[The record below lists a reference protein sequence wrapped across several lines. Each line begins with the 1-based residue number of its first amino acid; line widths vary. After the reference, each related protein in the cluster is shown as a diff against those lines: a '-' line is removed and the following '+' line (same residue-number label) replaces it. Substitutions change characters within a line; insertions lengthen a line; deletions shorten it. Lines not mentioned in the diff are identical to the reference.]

1 MSAATPSPATAAATA
16 GTGGSG
22 HMTSITAR
30 AGYMMGANVEREW
43 TPEHAAA
50 WEGFLELGKRVRR
63 DAEDLLDAYEDLGV
77 SGLGILGRLAR
88 AENRTLRQT
97 GLAEAVGRGL
107 TGLLPI
113 HGPFSLLV
121 ASTLAAALLSET
133 TSNTASANMIVPVVI
148 SISQASGFDPLLPAL
163 GATMGSSLGFMLPVS
178 SPCNAIVYGS
188 GLVPLKKMMRHGVA
202 LDFAGALVVVAVVS
216 LLGSFVS

>member
-97 GLAEAVGRGL
+97 GLAEAMGL
-107 TGLLPI
+107 
-113 HGPFSLLV
+113 SLSRVSRLVDALEARQFVERQPCPGDARATNVVRYLMDECQVPGERLV
-121 ASTLAAALLSET
+121 ASGYSQYQPRASNRTTTGRRRNRRIELNLLPMPRRE
-133 TSNTASANMIVPVVI
+133 ASADPV
-148 SISQASGFDPLLPAL
+148 ADPAPA
-163 GATMGSSLGFMLPVS
+163 P
-178 SPCNAIVYGS
+178 
-188 GLVPLKKMMRHGVA
+188 
-202 LDFAGALVVVAVVS
+202 
-216 LLGSFVS
+216 

>member
-97 GLAEAVGRGL
+97 GLAEAMGLSLSRVSRLVDALEARQFVERQPCPGDARATNVVLTDAGFEVGRRAQDAVFAFVQSRFFDGL
-107 TGLLPI
+107 SDSEI
-113 HGPFSLLV
+113 
-121 ASTLAAALLSET
+121 STLAAVFTRLL
-133 TSNTASANMIVPVVI
+133 AGVGP
-148 SISQASGFDPLLPAL
+148 DPGEEP
-163 GATMGSSLGFMLPVS
+163 GA
-178 SPCNAIVYGS
+178 C
-188 GLVPLKKMMRHGVA
+188 
-202 LDFAGALVVVAVVS
+202 
-216 LLGSFVS
+216 